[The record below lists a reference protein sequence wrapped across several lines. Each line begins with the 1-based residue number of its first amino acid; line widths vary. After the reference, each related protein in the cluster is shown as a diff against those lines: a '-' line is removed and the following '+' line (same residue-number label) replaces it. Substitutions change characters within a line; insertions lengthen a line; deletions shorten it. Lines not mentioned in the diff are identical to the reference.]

1 MGIKV
6 KGQDLREI
14 EAFGLKLEEII
25 KEADGV
31 KDEAVFADRIVGKP
45 YLLIDIK
52 RERLDR
58 YGISIEDVQ
67 RTLKVAIGGMQITE
81 TVEGRERYG
90 VRVRYPRELRE
101 DPEDLENIYVPVE
114 GGNPVPLNEVVDIRY
129 EQGPQIIKSEDTFFN
144 WLRFI

>member
-1 MGIKV
+1 MLQTGMRAPMGIKV

-14 EAFGLKLEEII
+14 EAFGLKLEGII

-52 RERLDR
+52 RERLAR
-58 YGISIEDVQ
+58 YGISIDDVQ

-101 DPEDLENIYVPVE
+101 NPQDIKDIYVPVE
-114 GGNPVPLNEVVDIRY
+114 KGSPVPLEELVRY
-129 EQGPQIIKSEDTFFN
+129 T
-144 WLRFI
+144 L